1 MEHKI
6 IVAGIGPGSA
16 DYLLPVAKRT
26 IEQARVLVGGKRA
39 LETLAPAGVKSKVI
53 DGDIAGV
60 LSYIEEELA
69 SHDVV
74 VMVSG
79 DPGFYSLLP
88 AIRRRFPPA
97 CIEVIPGISSL
108 QLAFARTSDYW
119 QDATLIS
126 LHGRKADAAALAY
139 RCDKKLG
146 ILTDSENNSRT
157 IARYLLAAG
166 WPAATPAVV
175 CLALSYENEQVVT
188 ATLEELSS
196 REGYSHCVMVVKA

>member
-6 IVAGIGPGSA
+6 IVVGIGPGSA
-16 DYLLPVAKRT
+16 DYLLPIAKRT
-26 IEQARVLVGGKRA
+26 IEQARILVGGKRA
-39 LETLAPAGVKSKVI
+39 LETLAPVGVKSKVI

-60 LSYIEEELA
+60 LSYIEAELIA
-69 SHDVV
+69 QDVV

-88 AIRRRFPPA
+88 AIRRRFPQG

-108 QLAFARTSDYW
+108 QLAFARTGDYW

-126 LHGRKADAAALAY
+126 LHGRKADETGLAY

-146 ILTDSENNSRT
+146 ILTDSENNSCT
-157 IARYLLAAG
+157 IARHLLRSG

-188 ATLEELSS
+188 ATLEELSN